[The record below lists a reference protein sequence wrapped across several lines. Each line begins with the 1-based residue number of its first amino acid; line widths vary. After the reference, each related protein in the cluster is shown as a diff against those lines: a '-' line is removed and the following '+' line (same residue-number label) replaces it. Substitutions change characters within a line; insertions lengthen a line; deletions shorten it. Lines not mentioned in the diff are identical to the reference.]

1 MSRHVLVTGA
11 ASGIGAGIAAALVAD
26 GWTVTGVDLREAPLR
41 AVLPAGATALV
52 ADLADPAAPEQAVR
66 RAWETAGP
74 LDAVV
79 NAAGIYPAR
88 PFLDL
93 DAQVW
98 DQVQAVN
105 VRAPM
110 LVIRAFAEL
119 AVAAG
124 RTGAAVNISSGSA
137 LRARPGAAHYSTSK
151 AAVEMLTKAAA
162 VELGGAG
169 IRVNAVSPGFVT
181 VDSDA
186 NPVTEEY
193 AAAVSVNPL
202 GRRGRPSDIAAAVAW
217 LLSPAAE
224 WVTGSIL
231 RVDGGASA
239 GTTTLPLHWPGLTDV
254 QAPADTAVLPDARTA
269 ATEGEAQ

>member
-1 MSRHVLVTGA
+1 MTRHVLVTGA
-11 ASGIGAGIAAALVAD
+11 ASGIGAAVAALLAAD
-26 GWTVTGVDLREAPLR
+26 GWTVTGVDLREVPVLDGFAP
-41 AVLPAGATALV
+41 PLV
-52 ADLADPAAPEQAVR
+52 ADLADPDAPERVVR
-66 RAWETAGP
+66 RAWESGP
-74 LDAVV
+74 LDALV

-88 PFLDL
+88 SFLDL
-93 DAQVW
+93 DAGLW
-98 DQVQAVN
+98 DRVQAVN

-110 LVIRAFAEL
+110 LATRAFAEL

-124 RTGAAVNISSGSA
+124 RSGSVVNIGSGAA

-151 AAVEMLTKAAA
+151 AALEMLTKAAA

-181 VDSDA
+181 VDSTA

-193 AAAVSVNPL
+193 AAAVSANPL
-202 GRRGRPSDIAAAVAW
+202 GRRGRPGDIAAAVAW
-217 LLSPAAE
+217 LVSPAAE

-239 GTTTLPLHWPGLTDV
+239 GTTTLPAHWPELTYV
-254 QAPADTAVLPDARTA
+254 QTPAGNEGA
-269 ATEGEAQ
+269 AL

>member
-1 MSRHVLVTGA
+1 
-11 ASGIGAGIAAALVAD
+11 
-26 GWTVTGVDLREAPLR
+26 
-41 AVLPAGATALV
+41 
-52 ADLADPAAPEQAVR
+52 ADLARPDEPEQVVR
-66 RAWETAGP
+66 RAWESVGP
-74 LDAVV
+74 LDALV

-88 PFLDL
+88 PFVEL
-93 DAQVW
+93 DARLW

-110 LVIRAFAEL
+110 LTTRTFAEL
-119 AVAAG
+119 AIAAG
-124 RTGAAVNISSGSA
+124 RPGSVVNITSGSA

-151 AAVEMLTKAAA
+151 AALEMLTRAAA
-162 VELGGAG
+162 LALGGAG

-181 VDSDA
+181 VNSAA

-202 GRRGRPSDIAAAVAW
+202 GRRGRPGDIAEAVRW
-217 LLSPAAE
+217 LISPAAE

-239 GTTTLPLHWPGLTDV
+239 GTTALPEHWPGLTDV
-254 QAPADTAVLPDARTA
+254 QTPSADIDAQGA
-269 ATEGEAQ
+269 AL

>member
-1 MSRHVLVTGA
+1 MSRHALVTGA
-11 ASGIGAGIAAALVAD
+11 ASGIGAGVAAALAAD
-26 GWTVTGVDLREAPLR
+26 GWTVTGVDLRETPLR
-41 AVLPAGATALV
+41 ATLPTGATALV

-66 RAWETAGP
+66 RAWEAAGP
-74 LDAVV
+74 IDAVV

-110 LVIRAFAEL
+110 LAIRAFAEL
-119 AVAAG
+119 AIAAG

-202 GRRGRPSDIAAAVAW
+202 GRRGRPSDIAAAVVW

-239 GTTTLPLHWPGLTDV
+239 GTTTLPLHWPGLTGV
-254 QAPADTAVLPDARTA
+254 QAPADAGVLPDARAA

>member
-1 MSRHVLVTGA
+1 VSRHILVTGA
-11 ASGIGAGIAAALVAD
+11 GSGIGAAVAATFAAD
-26 GWTVTGVDLREAPLR
+26 GWTVTGVDLREPQLR
-41 AVLPAGATALV
+41 ESLACLATPARMLV
-52 ADLADPAAPEQAVR
+52 ADLSDPAAPDRMVR
-66 RAWETAGP
+66 EAWEAGGP
-74 LDAVV
+74 VDALV

-88 PFLDL
+88 AFLEL

-110 LVIRAFAEL
+110 LATRAFAEL
-119 AVAAG
+119 AIGAG
-124 RTGAAVNISSGSA
+124 RPGSVVNISSGSA

-162 VELGGAG
+162 IELGGAG

-181 VDSDA
+181 VDSTA

-193 AAAVSVNPL
+193 AAAVAVNPL
-202 GRRGRPSDIAAAVAW
+202 GRRGRPGDIAAAVAW
-217 LLSPAAE
+217 LVSPAAE
-224 WVTGSIL
+224 WVTGSIV

-239 GTTTLPLHWPGLTDV
+239 GTTTLPAHWPELTDV
-254 QAPADTAVLPDARTA
+254 QAPAGATSMTSEGA
-269 ATEGEAQ
+269 AL

>member
-1 MSRHVLVTGA
+1 MSPHVLVTGA
-11 ASGIGAGIAAALVAD
+11 ASGIGAAVAASFAAD
-26 GWTVTGVDLREAPLR
+26 GWAVTGVDLREAPLR
-41 AVLPAGATALV
+41 ASLSGLAATPIV
-52 ADLADPAAPEQAVR
+52 ADLAEPEAPEDVVR
-66 RAWETAGP
+66 RAWESGGP
-74 LDAVV
+74 LDALV

-93 DAQVW
+93 DAELW
-98 DQVQAVN
+98 DRVQAVN

-110 LVIRAFAEL
+110 LATRAYAEL

-124 RTGAAVNISSGSA
+124 RPGSVVNISSGAA

-151 AAVEMLTKAAA
+151 AALEMLTKAAA

-181 VDSDA
+181 VDSAA

-202 GRRGRPSDIAAAVAW
+202 GRRGRPDDIAAAVRW
-217 LLSPAAE
+217 LVSPAAE

-239 GTTTLPLHWPGLTDV
+239 GTTTLPAHWPGLTDV
-254 QAPADTAVLPDARTA
+254 QAPGTVTDDN
-269 ATEGEAQ
+269 EGVKA

>member
-1 MSRHVLVTGA
+1 MTGHVLVTGA
-11 ASGIGAGIAAALVAD
+11 GSGIGAAVASMFAAD
-26 GWTVTGVDLREAPLR
+26 GWTVTGVDVRP
-41 AVLPAGATALV
+41 GATVV
-52 ADLADPAAPEQAVR
+52 ADLAEPDAPARVVR
-66 RAWETAGP
+66 DAWERTGP
-74 LDAVV
+74 LDALV

-88 PFLDL
+88 PFLEL
-93 DAQVW
+93 DAAVW
-98 DQVQAVN
+98 DLVQAVN

-110 LVIRAFAEL
+110 LATRAFAEL

-124 RTGAAVNISSGSA
+124 RPGSVVNIGSGAA

-151 AAVEMLTKAAA
+151 AALEMLTRAAA

-181 VDSDA
+181 VDSTA

-202 GRRGRPSDIAAAVAW
+202 GRRGRPDDVAAAVAW
-217 LLSPAAE
+217 LVSPAAE
-224 WVTGSIL
+224 WVTGSIV

-239 GTTTLPLHWPGLTDV
+239 GTTALPPHWPTLTGV
-254 QAPADTAVLPDARTA
+254 QTPAH
-269 ATEGEAQ
+269 TEGATR

>member
-1 MSRHVLVTGA
+1 MSPHVLVTGA
-11 ASGIGAGIAAALVAD
+11 ASGIGAAVAASFAAD

-41 AVLPAGATALV
+41 ASLSGLAATPIV
-52 ADLADPAAPEQAVR
+52 ADLAEPEAPEDVVR
-66 RAWETAGP
+66 RAWESGGP
-74 LDAVV
+74 LDALV

-93 DAQVW
+93 DAELW
-98 DQVQAVN
+98 DRVQAVN

-110 LVIRAFAEL
+110 LATRAYAEL
-119 AVAAG
+119 AVAAARPG
-124 RTGAAVNISSGSA
+124 SVVNISSGAA

-151 AAVEMLTKAAA
+151 AALEMLTKAAA
-162 VELGGAG
+162 VELGGSG

-181 VDSDA
+181 VDSAA

-202 GRRGRPSDIAAAVAW
+202 GRRGRPDDIAAAVRW
-217 LLSPAAE
+217 LVSPAAE

-239 GTTTLPLHWPGLTDV
+239 GTTTLPAHWPGLTDV
-254 QAPADTAVLPDARTA
+254 QAPGTGIDDN
-269 ATEGEAQ
+269 EGVKA

>member
-11 ASGIGAGIAAALVAD
+11 ASGIGAAVATSFAAG

-41 AVLPAGATALV
+41 ETLASLATPATPLT
-52 ADLADPAAPEQAVR
+52 ADLADPAAPEDVVR
-66 RAWETAGP
+66 RAWQSAGP
-74 LDAVV
+74 VDALV

-88 PFLDL
+88 PFLEL
-93 DAQVW
+93 DARVW
-98 DQVQAVN
+98 DRVQAVN

-110 LVIRAFAEL
+110 LATRAFAEL
-119 AVAAG
+119 AVGAG
-124 RTGAAVNISSGSA
+124 RTGSVVNISSGAA

-151 AAVEMLTKAAA
+151 AALEMLTKAAA
-162 VELGGAG
+162 VELGEAG

-181 VDSDA
+181 VDSAA

-202 GRRGRPSDIAAAVAW
+202 GRRGRPADIAAAVAW
-217 LLSPAAE
+217 LVSPAAE

-239 GTTTLPLHWPGLTDV
+239 GTTDLPAHWPALTDV
-254 QAPADTAVLPDARTA
+254 QTGA
-269 ATEGEAQ
+269 AL